1 MPSTNGNPT
10 LEAEAARP
18 QVSGNKEHSDGGGVT
33 SAGNRRAGVTA
44 KIGVGAGVP
53 QMTDGLRMRLGAV
66 TLALLTFAAIVFAVL
81 NFQQSSRVVLPDDGV
96 TWMDAAQGVLASYV
110 AVDSPAAKAGIK
122 PGDVLET
129 IEGQRI
135 QHGTDV
141 SRLLWRS
148 GVWAELPYQVRRD
161 GQSFTFPLIT
171 TPQKNPSSTDNY
183 LRLTALLYL
192 AIGIF
197 IFVRRWNAPRA
208 IHFYIFCLVSFILY
222 SFHYT
227 SKLDA
232 LGHWSTFDQEIY
244 WGNVIALLL
253 QPALLMHFA
262 LVFPERRKRLAP
274 VLAVIYALPALL
286 LGLHLAVARGWFGFR
301 PWLGARITLDQYE
314 LGYMAVY
321 FVAAGG
327 IFLRRYL
334 RAPSG
339 ILRQQLKWVTAG
351 TLAGVV
357 PFLGGY
363 VGPYLWMGGTVP
375 SWMRLCVFS
384 LVLIPL
390 CFAYAIIRYRL
401 MDVDIIFKRGLA
413 YTFATAGVVG
423 VYFGT
428 IALIGVL
435 FHQRL
440 TAAGPGGEIIAIV
453 VAAFLFQPIRDW
465 AQARLDRF
473 FYRDRLDYRRT
484 LIEFGRTLTNEVRLD
499 RLLSSALDRISQ
511 TLLVDR
517 LAIFLE
523 DPAEPGRFTLS
534 RAKGDDV
541 ARSRAVAGSNGNRWD
556 GHLDLSF
563 LDAQRPALAEGCLFY
578 ESARTATKESESVRQ
593 TLERLQLNYFI
604 PCRFHDRAVAILGLG
619 KTVDGDFLSTEDL
632 ELLSTI
638 AGYVAVGVENA
649 RLYESLEQKATQ
661 IERLKDF
668 SESIVDSLK
677 IGVVTVDRES
687 RVESWNPPL
696 EQILEVKRSE
706 AMGRKL
712 YDLMPSDLA
721 AEIASRSI
729 DGHVSGIY
737 KFPLNARGGRR
748 FVVNVSIAPLVGKD
762 GARLGRLIL
771 LDDITQRVQLEEQ
784 ILQTEKLTSL
794 GLLAAGVAHE
804 VNTPLAVISNYI
816 QMLAKQI
823 PGDDPRQRT
832 IDRIVNQTFRASEI
846 VNNLLNFSRTGGSE
860 FRELNLNSV
869 LEETLTLVQHPFRT
883 ARVNVLR
890 NYGKELPAMLGSTTR
905 LQQVFLNLFMNARDA
920 MPDGGMLEVRTGA
933 HNGSV
938 EVEVTDTGMGISPEH
953 LNRIFDP
960 FFTTK
965 SSGRG
970 TGLGLSVSYGI
981 IKEHAGKVDV
991 HSTPGKGTSFR
1002 LEFPVARKA
1011 AVHA

>member
-1 MPSTNGNPT
+1 MPSTNGNPA
-10 LEAEAARP
+10 AESNPCSP
-18 QVSGNKEHSDGGGVT
+18 QLIVNTTDNPNQHNTIIGNG
-33 SAGNRRAGVTA
+33 RAGVTQQVGT
-44 KIGVGAGVP
+44 GVFR
-53 QMTDGLRMRLGAV
+53 MSDGLQMRLGAV
-66 TLALLTFAAIVFAVL
+66 TLALLTFAAIIFAVL
-81 NFQQSSRVVLPDDGV
+81 NFQQSSRVVLPNDGV
-96 TWMDAAQGVLASYV
+96 TWMDAAQGAVAKYV
-110 AVDSPAAKAGIK
+110 APDSPAAKAGIRA
-122 PGDVLET
+122 GDVLES
-129 IEGQRI
+129 IGGQPIRFS
-135 QHGTDV
+135 TDV
-141 SRLLWRS
+141 ARILWRE
-148 GVWAELPYQVRRD
+148 GAWTELQYQVQRD
-161 GQSFTFPLIT
+161 GQSFTLPLIT
-171 TPQKNPSSTDNY
+171 AAQQNPNERADY
-183 LRLTALLYL
+183 ILRLTALLYL

-197 IFVRRWNAPRA
+197 IFMRRWNAPRA

-227 SKLDA
+227 AKIDA

-244 WGNVIALLL
+244 WGNVVALLL
-253 QPALLMHFA
+253 QPALLVHFA
-262 LVFPERRKRLAP
+262 LVFPERRKRLATA
-274 VLAVIYALPALL
+274 LSTLYLLPALL
-286 LGLHLAVARGWFGFR
+286 LALHVAVAKGLFGFR
-301 PWLGARITLDQYE
+301 PWLGARITLDQYDYA
-314 LGYMAVY
+314 YMAFY
-321 FVAAGG
+321 FLAAGG

-339 ILRQQLKWVTAG
+339 VLRQQLKWVTAG
-351 TLAGVV
+351 TFAGTV
-357 PFLGGY
+357 PFLAGY
-363 VGPYLWMGGTVP
+363 IAPYLWLGGDVP
-375 SWMRLCVFS
+375 SWTKLCVFS

-390 CFAYAIIRYRL
+390 CFGYAIIRYRL

-423 VYFGT
+423 AYFGT

-440 TAAGPGGEIIAIV
+440 TSAGPTGEIIAIV

-465 AQARLDRF
+465 VQARLDRF
-473 FYRDRLDYRRT
+473 FYRDRLNYRRT
-484 LIEFGRTLTNEVRLD
+484 LIEFGRTLTNEVRLE

-523 DPAEPGRFTLS
+523 DSRVPGTFTLS
-534 RAKGDDV
+534 GAKGAPVNTQFGESVTMQAPND
-541 ARSRAVAGSNGNRWD
+541 
-556 GHLDLSF
+556 LDLSF
-563 LDAQRPALAEGCLFY
+563 LDPARPALQHGCLFY
-578 ESARTATKESESVRQ
+578 ESARTATKEPESVRQ
-593 TLERLQLNYFI
+593 TLDRLKLNYFI
-604 PCRFHDRAVAILGLG
+604 PCRFHDRTVAILGLG

-638 AGYVAVGVENA
+638 AGYVAVAVENA
-649 RLYESLEQKATQ
+649 RLYASLEQKASQ

-668 SESIVDSLK
+668 SESIIDSLK
-677 IGVVTVDRES
+677 IGIVTVDLES
-687 RVESWNPPL
+687 HIESWNPPL
-696 EQILEVKRSE
+696 EQLLDVTRNE
-706 AMGRKL
+706 AIGRKL
-712 YDLMPSDLA
+712 YELLPGDLA
-721 AEIASRSI
+721 AEVASRSV
-729 DGHVSGIY
+729 DGHVSSIY
-737 KFPLNARGGRR
+737 KFPLSARGGRR
-748 FVVNVSIAPLVGKD
+748 FVVNVSVAPLVGKD

-771 LDDITQRVQLEEQ
+771 LDDITQRVRLEEQ

-823 PGDDPRQRT
+823 PGDDPRQKT
-832 IDRIVNQTFRASEI
+832 IDRIVKQTFRASEI

-860 FRELNLNSV
+860 FQELDLNSV

-890 NYGKELPAMLGSTTR
+890 NYGTNLPAVLGSTTR

-920 MPDGGMLEVRTGA
+920 MPEGGMLEVRTGA
-933 HNGSV
+933 RNGSV
-938 EVEVTDTGMGISPEH
+938 EIEVTDTGMGIPLDH

-965 SSGRG
+965 TSGRG